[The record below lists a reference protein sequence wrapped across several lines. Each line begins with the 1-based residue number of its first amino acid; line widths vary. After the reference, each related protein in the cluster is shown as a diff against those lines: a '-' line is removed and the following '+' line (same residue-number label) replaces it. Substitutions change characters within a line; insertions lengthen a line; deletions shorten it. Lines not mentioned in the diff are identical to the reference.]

1 MELVQTSSPAAWLA
15 PAAPD
20 TDVPNPIDR
29 LRGACRRLELLAARA
44 TDGRPRAFH
53 RSVALVH
60 DICEALEDAEAAGY
74 AREQLRAASD
84 TARRIFGASSFI
96 RRLQEWPRGYPG
108 DFETIEQLWRGENR
122 EPAGSLAHVFESY
135 ALTATI
141 AQQHRNKVAFQA
153 AAIRSAMAGDR
164 ACRLLSIGCG
174 SCPDL
179 RTAVDRVTPGSTF
192 VLCDSD
198 ADALVQSRRF
208 LAPIAGQCQF
218 VHGMVPRVLR
228 RIRDSG
234 PFDLIVAGGLFD
246 YLSDRMIVHTLST
259 AWRTLLAPGGRLL
272 FTNIGRGNPFRVW
285 LEYVAD
291 WRLIERSEAD
301 VIALCAAA
309 GITATP
315 ALERDATGLS
325 IIADV
330 RKNPDA

>member
-1 MELVQTSSPAAWLA
+1 MLAIPTTAVPFDEAVREFVALDDPA
-15 PAAPD
+15 
-20 TDVPNPIDR
+20 TID
-29 LRGACRRLELLAARA
+29 RA
-44 TDGRPRAFH
+44 TDTRRYNEIIAAVHKLCAALLEEESAGVPRSHLLPRLAPVRAIHGRSP
-53 RSVALVH
+53 
-60 DICEALEDAEAAGY
+60 
-74 AREQLRAASD
+74 
-84 TARRIFGASSFI
+84 FI
-96 RRLQEWPRGYPG
+96 ARLQQWPRGYPG

-179 RTAVDRVTPGSTF
+179 RTAIDRVTPGSTF